1 LIALLQFLEARP
13 ADNGHMKFSS
23 PLAWRATRSGVFFD
37 FRVSLANSFFRI
49 QEVQVIKDL
58 LKDADTRMHG
68 AIHALQE
75 DLSAIRTGRA
85 NPSLVEKLQ
94 VEYYGAPTPL
104 MQLAS
109 ISVPEARSLMIKPFD
124 PTTLKAIEKAILTS
138 DLGLTPNND
147 GKLIRLNLPPLNE
160 ERRRDLTKHVHARLE
175 DARVALRNIRR
186 DVLKDM
192 KDFENEKL
200 ISEDDL
206 QRGEADVQKL
216 MDHFTAEVDKLGHS
230 KEHEIM
236 EV

>member
-1 LIALLQFLEARP
+1 
-13 ADNGHMKFSS
+13 M
-23 PLAWRATRSGVFFD
+23 
-37 FRVSLANSFFRI
+37 
-49 QEVQVIKDL
+49 IKDL
-58 LKDADTRMHG
+58 LKDADSRMQG

-75 DLSAIRTGRA
+75 DLSGIRTGRA
-85 NPSLVEKLQ
+85 NPGLVEKLQ
-94 VEYYGAPTPL
+94 VEYYGAATPL

-124 PTTLKAIEKAILTS
+124 PTTLKDIEKAIMAS
-138 DLGLTPNND
+138 DLGLTPNSD

-160 ERRRDLTKHVHARLE
+160 ERRRDLTKHVHTRVE

-186 DVLKDM
+186 DVIKDM
-192 KDFENEKL
+192 KDFESEKL

-206 QRGEADVQKL
+206 TRGETELQKL

-230 KEHEIM
+230 KEQEIM

>member
-1 LIALLQFLEARP
+1 
-13 ADNGHMKFSS
+13 M
-23 PLAWRATRSGVFFD
+23 
-37 FRVSLANSFFRI
+37 
-49 QEVQVIKDL
+49 IKDL
-58 LKDADTRMHG
+58 LKDADSRMQG
-68 AIHALQE
+68 AIHALRE
-75 DLSAIRTGRA
+75 DLATIRTGRA

-94 VEYYGAPTPL
+94 VEYYGADTPL

-160 ERRRDLTKHVHARLE
+160 ERRRDLTKHVHTRLE

-192 KDFENEKL
+192 KDFESEKM

-216 MDHFTAEVDKLGHS
+216 MDHFSAEIDRLGSS
-230 KEHEIM
+230 KEQEIM
-236 EV
+236 EI